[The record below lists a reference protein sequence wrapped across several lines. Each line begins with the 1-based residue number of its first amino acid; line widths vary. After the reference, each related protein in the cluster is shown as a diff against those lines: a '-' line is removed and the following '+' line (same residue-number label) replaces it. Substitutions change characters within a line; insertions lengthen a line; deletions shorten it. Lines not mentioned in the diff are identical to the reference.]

1 MSTDPPID
9 HRARRAAKRVGLVA
23 RKSRRRAGTVDNPGG
38 FQLIDPLTN
47 SVVSGSRFNMS
58 AEEVLEFCKA
68 RDMGDAPVNNLDFT
82 KDLSDFLR
90 QALTECEAKGM
101 KLPFILCAS

>member
-58 AEEVLEFCKA
+58 AEGHLVCGKPKWFRL
-68 RDMGDAPVNNLDFT
+68 LH
-82 KDLSDFLR
+82 KDRRLR
-90 QALTECEAKGM
+90 PGNPRGAL
-101 KLPFILCAS
+101 